1 MKWHLDCKRISEQE
15 VNSQRKRETS
25 AKLKDHQNVIRDK
38 WHVVDDH
45 TVRTAIVVERMF
57 IISGKAE

>member
-1 MKWHLDCKRISEQE
+1 MKWYLDCKRISEQGL
-15 VNSQRKRETS
+15 NSQRKRETS
-25 AKLKDHQNVIRDK
+25 AKLKDLQNVIRDK
-38 WHVVDDH
+38 WHVVDYQ